1 MTLREN
7 DTIEFKETVTDVI
20 KKDVI
25 AFANSN
31 GGTIYIGIADDGTL
45 VGVNHA
51 DTNKFQ
57 I

>member
-1 MTLREN
+1 MTLSEN
-7 DTIEFKETVTDVI
+7 DTIEFKETLTDVI

-25 AFANSN
+25 AFDNSN

-45 VGVNHA
+45 VGVDHA